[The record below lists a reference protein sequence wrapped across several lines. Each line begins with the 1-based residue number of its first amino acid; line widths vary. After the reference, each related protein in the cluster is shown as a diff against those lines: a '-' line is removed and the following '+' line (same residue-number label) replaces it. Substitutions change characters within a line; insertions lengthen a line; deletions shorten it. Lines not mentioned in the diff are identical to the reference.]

1 MGKRYRKRRKRIVF
15 RKIKLSRNAKMWIIL
30 GSVLLLL
37 VVVSWISDNE
47 FLSGITFGLTF
58 TMPLVL
64 GRYQLSKTDWFKHDK
79 SHTPFI
85 YAYIAV
91 IWLFVLFY
99 SIKIRLLLAFIY
111 LIVCGIHLLRKTG
124 TLSLEEFDIDFC
136 FLCLIEGIMIIMM
149 LGFPFTTE
157 MNAWGWIFTVVLTSV
172 LFFSIVLSTKGLLLK
187 KADISVLKKIGY
199 YTIISCLIFF
209 LSWQTTI
216 GLNYALDF
224 SEPTVYSTRIAEK
237 EYQSASKGSSASYSF
252 TTYIDGK
259 QKEIEVTSD
268 IYKKYEKGENVELH
282 IHRGVLGMTY
292 YTVN

>member
-1 MGKRYRKRRKRIVF
+1 M
-15 RKIKLSRNAKMWIIL
+15 
-30 GSVLLLL
+30 
-37 VVVSWISDNE
+37 
-47 FLSGITFGLTF
+47 
-58 TMPLVL
+58 
-64 GRYQLSKTDWFKHDK
+64 SKQKNTACCEKFK
-79 SHTPFI
+79 T
-85 YAYIAV
+85 
-91 IWLFVLFY
+91 
-99 SIKIRLLLAFIY
+99 SIGGQA
-111 LIVCGIHLLRKTG
+111 
-124 TLSLEEFDIDFC
+124 
-136 FLCLIEGIMIIMM
+136 LIEGIMIIMM
-149 LGFPFTTE
+149 LGFPLTTE

-237 EYQSASKGSSASYSF
+237 EYHSASKGSSASYSF

-268 IYKKYEKGENVELH
+268 IYKKYEIGYRRIFKRFLH
-282 IHRGVLGMTY
+282 FKTMAFCSTKCFFPCCSILKYKLTLLN
-292 YTVN
+292 TK